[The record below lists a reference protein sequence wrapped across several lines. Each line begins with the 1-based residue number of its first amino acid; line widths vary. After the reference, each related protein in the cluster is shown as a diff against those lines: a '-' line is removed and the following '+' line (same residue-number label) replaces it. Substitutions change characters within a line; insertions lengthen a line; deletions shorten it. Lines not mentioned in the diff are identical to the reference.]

1 MKKLKW
7 LFCALLLII
16 SFRVLFVSVN
26 ATESTYLEAK
36 DYITLAPGKDNSR
49 EIKIF
54 LARCK
59 AANKDAF
66 FNSGTYILGSD
77 VTLVSDVSIIGDEMT
92 IFSGQNSDS
101 DYQIN
106 IFIYY

>member
-54 LARCK
+54 SC
-59 AANKDAF
+59 
-66 FNSGTYILGSD
+66 
-77 VTLVSDVSIIGDEMT
+77 
-92 IFSGQNSDS
+92 
-101 DYQIN
+101 
-106 IFIYY
+106 